1 MKSVCSAAAPRGG
14 GDAKRQPCS
23 CHPELREGS
32 LCRYRHYFHRDPS
45 TSLRSAQDDVRRF
58 LSNNQI
64 ARGKMTLLL
73 NAFSIIKSRSQKSHF
88 LQAPSRRSSRLRS
101 RIAPRGNAR
110 VRTPLLLFP
119 KISLR
124 CDFREPCC
132 RIPAA
137 QSGKSECGALIMES
151 IWRAPQRE
159 KRRLACKAGVP
170 AGCLSNHGKK
180 FYLF

>member
-1 MKSVCSAAAPRGG
+1 MQRRRSARG

-73 NAFSIIKSRSQKSHF
+73 NAFSIIELRAQKSHF

-137 QSGKSECGALIMES
+137 FSERVNAARLNNRSQKQKPRFLLLHIALCEKRSGKG
-151 IWRAPQRE
+151 
-159 KRRLACKAGVP
+159 
-170 AGCLSNHGKK
+170 
-180 FYLF
+180 